1 MIMAMNDN
9 LKLSVITIAYNDLAG
24 LIRTCNSIESQ
35 TYKNFEHIVI
45 DGGSNDGTD
54 EFLSCRATTLSNYD
68 FISEPD
74 NGIYNAMNKGIKLSS
89 GEWIIFINAGDEVAS
104 HTTFERALS
113 LPDFNSSEYIV
124 IYGHKVNN
132 FKELV
137 RSQPTPKMLRNGEFF
152 ACHQAMFFRDKTFYD
167 ETYRIFGDF
176 ELLARLYVKK
186 GFSKF
191 KQIDLP
197 IAIFEGGGIS
207 SKVTRLK
214 RIEKFRAI
222 YTNFGLAGILK
233 NYLFNLVF
241 WKKLLKRK

>member
-1 MIMAMNDN
+1 MSEIF
-9 LKLSVITIAYNDLAG
+9 KLTVITITYNDLAG
-24 LIRTCNSIESQ
+24 LIRTCNSIEAQ

-45 DGGSNDGTD
+45 DGGSSDGTN
-54 EFLSCRATTLSNYD
+54 EYLNSRTTTLSRYD

-89 GEWIIFINAGDEVAS
+89 GEWIIFINAGDEIVS
-104 HTTFERALS
+104 NTTLESALS

-124 IYGHKVNN
+124 IYGHKINN

-137 RSQPTPKMLRNGEFF
+137 RSQPTPKTLRNGEFF

-176 ELLARLYVKK
+176 ELLARLFVKN

-191 KQIDLP
+191 KQIDFP
-197 IAIFEGGGIS
+197 IAVFEGGGIS
-207 SKVTRLK
+207 SEVTRLK

-233 NYLFNLVF
+233 NYLFNPAF